1 MTTHATAHPYIPNS
15 APAVRAEMLAAVGAD
30 SSDDLFASVPA
41 HLRAPDDLGLP
52 AALPSETQLRRY
64 FAEALAENVDTTDH
78 LSFLGGGCWAH
89 AVPAVCDEIAGR
101 GEFTSAFMGL
111 GGASTTGAYQALF
124 EYQSLISELVGLDVA
139 PLPAYDWAWAA
150 STALL
155 MAVRATSRTRILVAD
170 TVGPERRRQIAA
182 RLPLR
187 IEVEWVG
194 HDAASGSI
202 DLDDL
207 RRRVDGAAALYFE
220 NPSYLG
226 LLEGD
231 LDGVRDVTA
240 VAGCRLVAGVDPT
253 SLGVVRDPGSYGAD
267 LACGELQ
274 PLGQHQTFGG
284 SAAGFLACRLDAAL
298 LAELPNIYISAVP
311 TVRPGELDFFW
322 GNFESTSYATRGE
335 SDDVIGCGS
344 TMAGIIAATYLS
356 LMGPAG
362 MAELGE
368 GLRAR
373 SRYLSDRLGTVP
385 GVSTT
390 RTTGVPFKEV
400 IVDFSASGLSPAQ
413 VNAALLERR
422 IIGGIDLGA
431 EFGELA
437 GCALYSVSEEHARDD
452 LDRLAIAIEEVLR

>member
-41 HLRAPDDLGLP
+41 HLRAPEDLGLP

-124 EYQSLISELVGLDVA
+124 EYQSLIAELVGLDVA

-155 MAVRATSRTRILVAD
+155 MAVRATGRTRILVAD
-170 TVGPERRRQIAA
+170 TVAPERRRQIAA

-187 IEVEWVG
+187 VEVEWVG

-231 LDGVRDVTA
+231 LDALRHVTA
-240 VAGCRLVAGVDPT
+240 AAGCRLVAGVDPT
-253 SLGVVRDPGSYGAD
+253 SMGVVRDPGSYGAD

-284 SAAGFLACRLDAAL
+284 SAAGFLACRLDEAL

-373 SRYLSDRLGTVP
+373 ARYLSDRLGTVP

-390 RTTGVPFKEV
+390 RMTGVPFKEV

-422 IIGGIDLGA
+422 ILGGLDLGA

-437 GCALYSVSEEHARDD
+437 GCALYSVSEVHARED